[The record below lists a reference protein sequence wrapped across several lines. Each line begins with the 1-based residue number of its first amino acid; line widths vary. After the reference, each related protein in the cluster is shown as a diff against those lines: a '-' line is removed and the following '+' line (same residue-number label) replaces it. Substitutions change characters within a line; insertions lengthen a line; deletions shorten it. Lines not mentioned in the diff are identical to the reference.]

1 MNRKLRHRTAIKAF
15 QIRQTLSVSAAV
27 CLLAVFTG
35 CGGGGISQGGGVGQ
49 PAPTTGT
56 VTGTVADSAGAPVV
70 GALVSIDAAPPVS
83 SDASG
88 NYSVTYDTSAVNT
101 STTVVVTVAKEGY
114 QTCVGTVNVA
124 TGSVTGCNT
133 LTPVSATELYPA
145 AADAELVRLGD
156 GEASGGSVNSALQI
170 NVPFGLSKTITLPLP
185 ANYPIANYQ
194 TFTVNLKI
202 RGLQADICADKITVL
217 QGATAATATPL
228 KVFQFS
234 DGNLPNSDAA
244 GAFTPY
250 ALALPATSLSAAAGD
265 IHVKLEA
272 GDCGAFG
279 TPVDPADDFEFVGL
293 YGNFSTP

>member
-1 MNRKLRHRTAIKAF
+1 MNRKLRHQTAIETF
-15 QIRQTLSVSAAV
+15 HIRQTLSLSAVAW
-27 CLLAVFTG
+27 LLAVLVG
-35 CGGGGISQGGGVGQ
+35 CGGGGTVQVGGGGQ

-56 VTGTVADSAGAPVV
+56 ITGTVADSAGAPVV

-124 TGSVTGCNT
+124 TGSVAGCNT
-133 LTPVSATELYPA
+133 LTLVSVTELYPA

-156 GEASGGSVNSALQI
+156 GEATGGTVNSALQI
-170 NVPFGLSKTITLPLP
+170 VTPFGLSKTITLPLP

-194 TFTVNLKI
+194 TFTVNLRI

-234 DGNLPNSDAA
+234 DGNLPNSDVA
-244 GAFTPY
+244 GAFTSY
-250 ALALPATSLSAAAGD
+250 ALALPATLLSAAAGD

-272 GDCGAFG
+272 GDCGVHG
-279 TPVDPADDFEFVGL
+279 TPADPADDFEFVGL
-293 YGNFSTP
+293 YGNFSAP